1 MYNVRMSK
9 ENTES
14 RAEYFRKYRKESD
27 KKEIRSIRVPIE
39 YHDTIKK
46 KLQVLA
52 LKLTKELDGL
62 SDE

>member
-1 MYNVRMSK
+1 MTK
-9 ENTES
+9 ETKQS

-39 YHDTIKK
+39 YHDTIKG
-46 KLQVLA
+46 KLKALA
-52 LKLTKELDGL
+52 EKLTKELDSL